1 MSTLARLVFHL
12 ASVQWLPRAALAFA
26 CRVGLPTGWH
36 KKTPRP
42 ERGAGFFS
50 RFVRSADQMPAAPS
64 LSPRRRRSA
73 DNTTERTA
81 ALAATVNEA
90 FAEIV
95 YMRQMILH
103 AVNIVNVTDVNLT
116 QQSVRVAHVSCGTQ
130 NRGRDPYLKKK
141 IISI

>member
-1 MSTLARLVFHL
+1 
-12 ASVQWLPRAALAFA
+12 
-26 CRVGLPTGWH
+26 
-36 KKTPRP
+36 
-42 ERGAGFFS
+42 
-50 RFVRSADQMPAAPS
+50 MPAAPS

-81 ALAATVNEA
+81 ALVAAVNEA

-103 AVNIVNVTDVNLT
+103 AVNIVNGTDLNLT